1 MMERP
6 FVNVIIP
13 TFNRAKELQRA
24 LHSVFCQDY
33 PHFDVWVID
42 DGSTDETSLMMNEF
56 LSQNKRLHYIKTE
69 NRGVS
74 AARNLGI
81 LKSVG
86 DWCAFLDSDDEW
98 LPHKLSRQVNFMKK
112 SPHIPLIH
120 GEEIWIRN
128 GKRVNQK
135 KIHQKSGGFIF
146 RRCLQL
152 CLISPSAVM
161 IKRSVLEEMEGFDEA
176 FTVCEDYDL
185 WLKMTSLYEVGFI
198 EDPLINKYGG
208 HDDQLSR
215 KFKAMDYWRVKS
227 IDRLL
232 KRGSLKKDDQDAAI
246 LELRRKANI
255 LLMGYKKHNNFA
267 HFDEISNL
275 YHLYGK
281 DGE

>member
-1 MMERP
+1 
-6 FVNVIIP
+6 
-13 TFNRAKELQRA
+13 
-24 LHSVFCQDY
+24 
-33 PHFDVWVID
+33 
-42 DGSTDETSLMMNEF
+42 
-56 LSQNKRLHYIKTE
+56 
-69 NRGVS
+69 
-74 AARNLGI
+74 
-81 LKSVG
+81 
-86 DWCAFLDSDDEW
+86 
-98 LPHKLSRQVNFMKK
+98 
-112 SPHIPLIH
+112 
-120 GEEIWIRN
+120 
-128 GKRVNQK
+128 
-135 KIHQKSGGFIF
+135 
-146 RRCLQL
+146 
-152 CLISPSAVM
+152 M